1 MGPRTWA
8 CFMNPMPRSTTAGVD
23 VGGGVIRVVIGS
35 DSWQYA
41 RTLESALTADPGIA
55 LVGHAFIEADVVQLA
70 TTARPDIAVL
80 HVDRKELGMLTAW
93 QRLAAED
100 HAPLVVAV
108 AFHDDEELGR
118 VALAAGSSSYIVMR
132 DSEPGSR
139 LVRAV
144 HTVAAG
150 SLLLDGALRSL
161 VVDLAAAAPSPAA
174 RAGLTPRELEM
185 LPLLAEGQRNKEIA
199 LQLGVGDQ
207 TVRNHLSRMYRK
219 LGAGNRTQ
227 MIAEARRR
235 GILD

>member
-1 MGPRTWA
+1 MYR
-8 CFMNPMPRSTTAGVD
+8 MPRATAAGAD
-23 VGGGVIRVVIGS
+23 IHDGVIRVVIGT
-35 DSWQYA
+35 DSWHHA
-41 RTLESALTADPGIA
+41 RTLEAALTTSPDIA
-55 LVGHAFIEADVVQLA
+55 LIGHAFTDAELVQLA
-70 TTARPDIAVL
+70 VASRSDVAVL
-80 HVDRKELGMLTAW
+80 HLDREELGMLTAC
-93 QRLAAED
+93 QRLGARD

-118 VALAAGSSSYIVMR
+118 LALAAGSSAYVVLR
-132 DSEPGSR
+132 DGEPGSR
-139 LVRAV
+139 LLRAV
-144 HTVAAG
+144 HAVAAG

-199 LQLGVGDQ
+199 LQLGVSDQ

-227 MIAEARRR
+227 VIAEARHR